1 MSLSQSMSLRQ
12 TIQQTQCIKL
22 MQSQMFHTSIKEL
35 RGNFY
40 PPENTHAVIEALI
53 QKFL

>member
-1 MSLSQSMSLRQ
+1 MFLSQSMCLKQ
-12 TIQQTQCIKL
+12 TIKQSQCIKL
-22 MQSQMFHTSIKEL
+22 IQSQMFHTSIKEL

-40 PPENTHAVIEALI
+40 PPENTNAVIEDLI